1 MLGLNGPTVTGPVMV
16 ETKQENVSV
25 TILNQLLVEDTVL
38 VKQLRCSFVIWTAA
52 QVSYLVSNTRLIVS
66 NQ

>member
-1 MLGLNGPTVTGPVMV
+1 MV

-38 VKQLRCSFVIWTAA
+38 VKQLRCSFVIWTAV
-52 QVSYLVSNTRLIVS
+52 QVSYLVINIRLIVS